1 MAADNDVY
9 FVYIFNI
16 IYVLEDP
23 KKTLKL
29 YVLGLLHTSFKMQPF
44 WGEYIVNLCQLYQAM
59 KFPGVEMANI

>member
-29 YVLGLLHTSFKMQPF
+29 YVLGLLHTSLKMQPL
-44 WGEYIVNLCQLYQAM
+44 WGEHIVNLCQLY
-59 KFPGVEMANI
+59 

>member
-29 YVLGLLHTSFKMQPF
+29 YVLGLLHTSLKMQPF
-44 WGEYIVNLCQLYQAM
+44 WGEHIVNLCQLY
-59 KFPGVEMANI
+59 